1 MEESLIISSKETGR
15 ALARLTHLVHHR
27 EAEIGIPLLQ
37 DLQDQQRALRKDV
50 AGHLIITMEVVE
62 VSSEKDILDPDRA
75 PLLAAEAVGDNCFL
89 HTSSSSPRSTT
100 RCPKRRSRSPEYRN
114 GDH

>member
-1 MEESLIISSKETGR
+1 MEESLIASKETDR
-15 ALARLTHLVHHR
+15 ALARSTRLLFQHQPWLVHHR

-37 DLQDQQRALRKDV
+37 DLQDQQRAPRKDV

-75 PLLAAEAVGDNCFL
+75 PLLAAEAVGDYCFL
-89 HTSSSSPRSTT
+89 HTSSSSPRST
-100 RCPKRRSRSPEYRN
+100 
-114 GDH
+114 